1 MSHKH
6 KEKLPPFIALFRHTV
21 KSTAWKALSVGARA
35 TFFALKANYN
45 TKAQNA
51 VYLAART
58 GAKELGVNKDT
69 VRKWLRELEHY
80 GFIIEVEGAH
90 LGVRGVGKAA
100 LYRLTDS
107 GYRGTAP
114 TYDFQNW
121 DGVLFERKK
130 QNPVRFCRT
139 PRPVLSDKQ
148 RRPKVPQNTEQRPV
162 LSDKWANHE
171 CPVQSDITSLTSSRP
186 NSEVPGGAEVV
197 PFPPACLVRSSAY

>member
-21 KSTAWKALSVGARA
+21 KSTAWTALSVGARA

-114 TYDFQNW
+114 TYDFQKLGW
-121 DGVLFERKK
+121 
-130 QNPVRFCRT
+130 RFIRAQKT
-139 PRPVLSDKQ
+139 KSRPVLSDTPSGSVGQ
-148 RRPKVPQNTEQRPV
+148 T
-162 LSDKWANHE
+162 A
-171 CPVQSDITSLTSSRP
+171 
-186 NSEVPGGAEVV
+186 
-197 PFPPACLVRSSAY
+197 